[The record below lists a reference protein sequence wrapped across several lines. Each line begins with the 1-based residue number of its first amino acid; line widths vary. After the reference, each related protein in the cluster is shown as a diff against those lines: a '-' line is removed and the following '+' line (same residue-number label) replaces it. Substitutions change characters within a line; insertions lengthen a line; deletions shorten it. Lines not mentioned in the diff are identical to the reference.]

1 MKKSNKLKV
10 ILGATAFAAA
20 LLFGATNTANAYN
33 VDKSFALGA
42 SEGSSQVANNK
53 YVVLHDVGTESGAR
67 DNASYFKNNWNSS
80 YTYTQYVV
88 GDGGQVYQVG
98 QPGYVAWGAGTYAN
112 ANSPVQIELG
122 HANTYAQFKQDYAA
136 YVKLAHDSA
145 RQFGIPLQF
154 NNINGG
160 IITHN
165 FVSQNMWGNHSDPVG
180 YLNKWG
186 VSQETLGKDVVTGV
200 SSLGTAD
207 QPVADK
213 PASNQNP
220 GTTNSN
226 LQRHL
231 AAGFKAENGTFVN
244 GDTPIQVRH
253 LAGTGALRAGMLPA
267 YASIKYDSWIN
278 YDGYT
283 WVHYVGYNGRDL
295 YLPVHPTGTTNNL
308 WGQFK

>member
-20 LLFGATNTANAYN
+20 LLFGATTATNAYS

-42 SEGSSQVANNK
+42 GQGSSQVTNNK

-67 DNASYFKNNWNSS
+67 DNASYFKNSWNSS

-98 QPGYVAWGAGTYAN
+98 QPGYVAWGAGSYAN
-112 ANSPVQIELG
+112 VNSPVQIELG
-122 HANTYAQFKQDYAA
+122 HAKTYTQFKQDYAA

-145 RQFGIPLQF
+145 RQFGIPLRF
-154 NNINGG
+154 NNLNGG
-160 IITHN
+160 VITHN
-165 FVSQNMWGNHSDPVG
+165 FVSQNIWGNHSDPVG
-180 YLNKWG
+180 YLSKWG
-186 VSQETLGKDVVTGV
+186 VSQAMLGRDVVTGV
-200 SSLGTAD
+200 SSLGQVNKPTT
-207 QPVADK
+207 DK
-213 PASNQNP
+213 PTDNQSP
-220 GTTNSN
+220 GTINSN
-226 LQRHL
+226 LQSHL

-244 GDTPIQVRH
+244 GDASIQVRY
-253 LAGTGALRAGMLPA
+253 LAGTGAPRAGMLPA

-295 YLPVHPTGTTNNL
+295 YLPVHPTGTVNNL

>member
-1 MKKSNKLKV
+1 MKKSNKLKL
-10 ILGATAFAAA
+10 ILGATAMAAA
-20 LLFGATNTANAYN
+20 LLFGATTATNAYS

-42 SEGSSQVANNK
+42 GQGSSQVTNNK

-98 QPGYVAWGAGTYAN
+98 QPGYVAWGAGSYAN

-122 HANTYAQFKQDYAA
+122 HAKSYAQFKQDYAA
-136 YVKLAHDSA
+136 YVKLAHNSA
-145 RQFGIPLQF
+145 KQFGIPLRF
-154 NNINGG
+154 NDINGG

-165 FVSQNMWGNHSDPVG
+165 FVSQNIWGNHSDPIG
-180 YLNKWG
+180 YLSKWG
-186 VSQETLGKDVVTGV
+186 VSQAMLGRDVVTGS
-200 SSLGTAD
+200 SSLGNNKPTT
-207 QPVADK
+207 DK
-213 PASNQNP
+213 PAGNQNP
-220 GTTNSN
+220 GTTNGN

-231 AAGFKAENGTFVN
+231 AAGFKAESGTFVN
-244 GDTPIQVRH
+244 GDTPIQVRY
-253 LAGTGALRAGMLPA
+253 LAGTGAPRAGMLPA

-283 WVHYVGYNGRDL
+283 WVHYIGYNGRDL
-295 YLPVHPTGTTNNL
+295 YLPVHPTGTANNL